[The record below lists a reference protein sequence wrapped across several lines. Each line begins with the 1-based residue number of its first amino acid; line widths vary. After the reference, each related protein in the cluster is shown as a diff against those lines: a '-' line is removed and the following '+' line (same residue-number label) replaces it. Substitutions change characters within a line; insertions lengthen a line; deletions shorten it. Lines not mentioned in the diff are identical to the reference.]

1 MITVPTVLVLGAG
14 ASVPY
19 GFPTAAELKRRIC
32 ETFAA
37 ADSRPIQFLAQKYD
51 HSPREFVAFTDAFR
65 QSGRQSVD
73 EFLEHRRDF
82 IEVGKLA
89 IAYCL
94 IPYEDERKLFTASD
108 RGGDWYQYL
117 FNKLN
122 APFEEFENNRLSVV
136 TFNYDRSL
144 EHYLLTALRNAYG
157 RTAEE
162 CEQLVARISIV
173 HVYGQLSGI
182 PYPQPRSRP
191 YIPDPEYTDHFVGNA
206 AAGIRILHE
215 AEPMLGEANTLLTE
229 AQMICFL
236 GFSYHPVNVQRLAL
250 KDASSQRIVFGSA
263 LGLVDSEMS
272 DIVGRLKQALLC
284 SNVTLD
290 RADNLLTLRQQRVLG
305 S

>member
-19 GFPTAAELKRRIC
+19 GFPTAAELQRRIC

-37 ADSRPIQFLAQKYD
+37 ADSRATQFLAQKYD
-51 HSPREFVAFTDAFR
+51 HSPREFVAFTDALR

-94 IPYEDERKLFTASD
+94 IPYEDEGKLFTLD
-108 RGGDWYQYL
+108 RGIDWYQYL
-117 FNKLN
+117 FKKLN
-122 APFEEFENNRLSVV
+122 APFDEFANNTLSVV

-144 EHYLLTALRNAYG
+144 EQYLLTVLRNAYG
-157 RTAEE
+157 RTVEE
-162 CEQLVARISIV
+162 CQQTVARIPIV
-173 HVYGQLSGI
+173 HVYGQLSRI

-191 YIPDPEYTDHFVGNA
+191 YLPDPEYTDHFVGNA
-206 AAGIRILHE
+206 AAGIKILHE
-215 AEPMLGEANTLLTE
+215 AEPLLEEAHALLRE

-236 GFSYHPVNVQRLAL
+236 GFSYHRLNVQRLAL
-250 KDASSQRIVFGSA
+250 RNATSRRIVFGSA
-263 LGLVDSEMS
+263 LGFVDSE
-272 DIVGRLKQALLC
+272 IGEITGRLREALLC
-284 SNVTLD
+284 SNITLD
-290 RADNLLTLRQQRVLG
+290 RADNLLTLRQHRVFG
-305 S
+305 